1 MIELLSLYQNLFP
14 LLIISS
20 VLLGFVG
27 FHLAPRAQGIK
38 TLMLTQLSLFGVM
51 IGFLIRDEFHNVG
64 PFFYYLIP
72 YLAGVG
78 TALGLGQLIERQKK
92 SRGEIFYLV
101 FFLIAQAACQIL
113 QSLFPGLES
122 HYSQIY
128 QGDIVTISGL
138 ELGISTGL
146 MASAAVFYAFFHRQY
161 LKRSFERELFG
172 SESRASETRDHFEI
186 FSVCLIVLS
195 LSSIGTLY
203 TMSFLLIPSLLIALQ
218 TQGLRQSLFMIALC
232 TLISAPAG
240 FTLSLGFERLSTVPA
255 MIFFLVLC
263 CLILPYLAKAIKR

>member
-1 MIELLSLYQNLFP
+1 MMELLGLYQNLFP
-14 LLIISS
+14 LLILSS
-20 VLLGFVG
+20 ILLGFVG

-51 IGFLIRDEFHNVG
+51 IGFLIRDGLHSIG

-72 YLAGVG
+72 YMSGVLL
-78 TALGLGQLIERQKK
+78 ALGFGQLIERQKK
-92 SRGEIFYLV
+92 TRGEIFYLI

-138 ELGISTGL
+138 ELGISTAL
-146 MASAAVFYAFFHRQY
+146 MASAAVFYAFFHRLY

-172 SESRASETRDHFEI
+172 SESGVGKGHDHFEI

-203 TMSFLLIPSLLIALQ
+203 TMSFLLIPSLLISLQ
-218 TQGLRQSLFMIALC
+218 TQGLRQSLIMIAIC
-232 TLISAPAG
+232 TFISAPAG
-240 FTLSLGFERLSTVPA
+240 FSLSLAFDRLSTVPA
-255 MIFFLVLC
+255 MIFFLVFS
-263 CLILPYLAKAIKR
+263 CLLLPYLAKALKK